1 MYYKQ
6 QMRKLWLRIAVLASA
21 GALALTLIIAIILK
35 ATVYSV
41 SGTVQDGDTTY
52 SVRAGKAD
60 QEALLNAA
68 QRKGM
73 PELVPGDSAEF
84 DSESCTVTVYRGVEI
99 TVTDNGAASTITARK
114 GATIEEAL
122 RDNGMALGAD
132 DVVNPDRGLV
142 ISAQLAVDIKRC
154 CHVTV
159 NFEGAI
165 REVTLYGGTVADA
178 LKEAG
183 VKFTEDMACSES
195 IDAPLEDGM
204 ELTVTMLTAF
214 TVTADGKTSRF
225 KVSPATVGEAL
236 EKCGFTLGEH
246 DRLNVPEGRALN
258 NGMRVVIQRVKISEE
273 KENEEID
280 YGIQYVSSSEL
291 PEGQTKLLS
300 AGLKGEKEL
309 VYRATYVDGKLEE
322 RELLS
327 EKVKSD
333 PVKQIVMRGTGMP
346 TTAPKLE
353 FIDDGSGATP
363 DPTPIGGKKP
373 SVTVSAEAGAL
384 TDPWGNEIS
393 YSKTITGTCTAYC
406 IPGGTTS
413 IGLEAVRG
421 VVAVD
426 PEIIPYGTKM
436 YVASPDGKIVYG
448 YGVAGDTGGAC
459 MAGDIIADLCYDTLE
474 ECSIIGRR
482 QMVLYILE

>member
-154 CHVTV
+154 CHAPRQPT
-159 NFEGAI
+159 
-165 REVTLYGGTVADA
+165 ADA
-178 LKEAG
+178 
-183 VKFTEDMACSES
+183 
-195 IDAPLEDGM
+195 
-204 ELTVTMLTAF
+204 
-214 TVTADGKTSRF
+214 
-225 KVSPATVGEAL
+225 PAA
-236 EKCGFTLGEH
+236 
-246 DRLNVPEGRALN
+246 
-258 NGMRVVIQRVKISEE
+258 
-273 KENEEID
+273 
-280 YGIQYVSSSEL
+280 
-291 PEGQTKLLS
+291 
-300 AGLKGEKEL
+300 
-309 VYRATYVDGKLEE
+309 
-322 RELLS
+322 
-327 EKVKSD
+327 
-333 PVKQIVMRGTGMP
+333 
-346 TTAPKLE
+346 
-353 FIDDGSGATP
+353 
-363 DPTPIGGKKP
+363 
-373 SVTVSAEAGAL
+373 
-384 TDPWGNEIS
+384 
-393 YSKTITGTCTAYC
+393 
-406 IPGGTTS
+406 
-413 IGLEAVRG
+413 
-421 VVAVD
+421 
-426 PEIIPYGTKM
+426 
-436 YVASPDGKIVYG
+436 
-448 YGVAGDTGGAC
+448 
-459 MAGDIIADLCYDTLE
+459 
-474 ECSIIGRR
+474 
-482 QMVLYILE
+482 